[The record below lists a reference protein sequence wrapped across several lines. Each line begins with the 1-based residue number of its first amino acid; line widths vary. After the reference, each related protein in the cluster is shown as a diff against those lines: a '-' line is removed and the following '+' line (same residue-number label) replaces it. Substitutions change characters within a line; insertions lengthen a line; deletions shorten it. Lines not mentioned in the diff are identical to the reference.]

1 MVVPDP
7 KNEQTPEQNAGD
19 PPVALTGP
27 TFRTPLFGGTL
38 NTTIRESTSGS
49 YLGNAD
55 YLFKNGDLLGT
66 HLQVD
71 TDPAFK
77 IGQYGL
83 NGRFG
88 LDGGHTLKFDG
99 QALPPSD
106 TLKLN
111 AGLQFANGNLL
122 NADWMRTPNGQLY
135 GADSIFK
142 LGKDGSGT
150 ASFRVDEPADT
161 AKFDTKLKFN
171 PDFNLNADWSRTAA
185 GQIYGAD
192 SAFKLGKDGNG
203 TANFRVDEPAGTANF
218 DTKLKFNPDFNL
230 NADWSRTAVG
240 QIYGAD
246 STFKLGK
253 DGNGT
258 ANFRVD
264 EPAGTANFDTKL
276 KFNPDFSL
284 NADWSRTAAGQ
295 IYGADSAFK
304 LGKDGSGS
312 AAFRIDEPNGTSMFN
327 TRLKFDENFRLNA
340 DFTNTKGGN
349 IYGADTAFKLG
360 KDGSGTAAFRV
371 DEPANTASGKTSL
384 QFGNGDLLNFDLAK
398 TPNGSIYG
406 ADGAFGI
413 GANGRATGSF
423 RIDEPNQSSTY
434 KLGASFDNGNAFNAQ
449 LMSDRL
455 GTTLGFDGKLGF
467 DKGAGSVMLDGK
479 FGPRTDL
486 GASINYANK
495 NLEYSGHVRAN
506 NEFGPFKVSEFGAKV
521 STSGNERFKFSAE
534 AGYRPENNEYYG
546 KVGLTIQLGGG
557 SKRSRPITRAEA
569 PEFDAGA
576 SVDEAVANY
585 REKQSTEK
593 QATPLRPENKVLY
606 DQATAGVEKLNA
618 NGAKLPVSE
627 TAASL
632 AVLAKQNGMQNIEYV
647 ALGNTTSS
655 GQQNLFIGDGD
666 PSSPTGKK
674 AFIDKNEAASA
685 PVQDSL
691 RKIADG
697 PSPQQDSQSSIDPQT
712 TTAAKRG
719 SM

>member
-1 MVVPDP
+1 MPDP

-19 PPVALTGP
+19 PPATLPGV
-27 TFRTPLFGGTL
+27 TFRTPLSGGTL
-38 NTTIRESTSGS
+38 NTTARESTLGS

-55 YLFKNGDLLGT
+55 YLFKNGDLLGA
-66 HLQVD
+66 HLRLD
-71 TDPAFK
+71 TAPTFS
-77 IGQYGL
+77 IGQYAL
-83 NGRFG
+83 NGRFA
-88 LDGGHTLKFDG
+88 LDEGHTLKFDA
-99 QALPPSD
+99 QALPPSG

-111 AGLQFANGNLL
+111 TGLQFANGNLL

-150 ASFRVDEPADT
+150 A
-161 AKFDTKLKFN
+161 
-171 PDFNLNADWSRTAA
+171 
-185 GQIYGAD
+185 
-192 SAFKLGKDGNG
+192 
-203 TANFRVDEPAGTANF
+203 NFRIDEPAGTA
-218 DTKLKFNPDFNL
+218 K
-230 NADWSRTAVG
+230 
-240 QIYGAD
+240 
-246 STFKLGK
+246 
-253 DGNGT
+253 
-258 ANFRVD
+258 
-264 EPAGTANFDTKL
+264 FDTKL

-284 NADWSRTAAGQ
+284 NADWNRTAAGQ
-295 IYGADSAFK
+295 IYGADGAFK
-304 LGKDGSGS
+304 LGKDGSGT
-312 AAFRIDEPNGTSMFN
+312 AGFRIDEPNGTSMFN
-327 TRLKFDENFRLNA
+327 ARLKFDENFRLNV
-340 DFTNTKGGN
+340 DFTNTKNGN

-360 KDGSGTAAFRV
+360 KDGSGTAEFRV

-384 QFGNGDLLNFDLAK
+384 QFGNSDLLNFDLAK

-406 ADGAFGI
+406 ADGAFGL

-455 GTTLGFDGKLGF
+455 GTTLGLDGKLGF

-486 GASINYANK
+486 GASINYKNQ
-495 NLEYSGHVRAN
+495 NLEYSGHVRAT

-521 STSGNERFKFSAE
+521 STSGNEGFKFSAE

-557 SKRSRPITRAEA
+557 SKRSRPITRAET
-569 PEFDAGA
+569 PEFDAGR
-576 SVDEAVANY
+576 SVDDAVANY

-593 QATPLRPENKVLY
+593 QATPLRPENKALY

-632 AVLAKQNGMQNIEYV
+632 AALAKQNGMQNIQYV
-647 ALGNTTSS
+647 ALGNTTPN
-655 GQQNLFIGDGD
+655 GRQNLFIGDGD
-666 PSSPTGKK
+666 PSSLSGKK
-674 AFIDKNEAASA
+674 AFIDKNEATSA
-685 PVQDSL
+685 PMQDSL
-691 RKIADG
+691 RKMADS
-697 PSPQQDSQSSIDPQT
+697 PSQPGNSQSPIDPPSVDAQAA
-712 TTAAKRG
+712 TAAKRG
-719 SM
+719 TM